1 MRSILFHMRAENP
14 LSQPNPIKSPC
25 LRLCAVDGRA
35 NICRGC
41 GRTLKEIAGWSAMS
55 DVEREMVLRDLPRRI
70 GTLGEKATAPD
81 EALAKIQDALEG

>member
-1 MRSILFHMRAENP
+1 MRAENP
-14 LSQPNPIKSPC
+14 LSQQSPIKSPC

-55 DVEREMVLRDLPRRI
+55 DAERDIVLRDLPRRI
-70 GTLGEKATAPD
+70 GTLGFKATSPD
-81 EALAKIQDALEG
+81 EALAKIRDALDT